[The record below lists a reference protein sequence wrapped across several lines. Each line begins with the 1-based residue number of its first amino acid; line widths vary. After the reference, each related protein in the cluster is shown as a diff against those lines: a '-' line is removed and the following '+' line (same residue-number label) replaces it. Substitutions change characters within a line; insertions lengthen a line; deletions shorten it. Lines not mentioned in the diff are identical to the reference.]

1 MKKFALLLL
10 LLTCSASA
18 VSQSVPTGP
27 KHGSIETEDIIKAAI
42 DCIDCFDW
50 EVLGI
55 CFWLKCTLF
64 SCDIE
69 ESVRVGHY
77 IPDLVVASYTYQTE
91 WDETKDWNDTP
102 SGAISQTEDA
112 GNQETPL
119 DFKHVEIISHP
130 ALPFYNALGDE
141 EYFCQSMLSI
151 PMFPHFESSL
161 DPSWN
166 DPGIEQ
172 IFPQSI
178 LGIPK
183 IETSAW
189 LPGIGQG
196 YWAPLY
202 PRCGWGAHPYDPI
215 NAAVAAHRAS
225 EIVTR
230 NAQPHIYLPA
240 TGSCENRCWPPDPV
254 TVNESHDNRF
264 QMLAPSLENSTRIFG
279 GSATWANGKNKTRES
294 YLWTLWRYY
303 ACCEAKGAFIGKI
316 DF

>member
-1 MKKFALLLL
+1 MNKLILLVLLLA
-10 LLTCSASA
+10 CSTGVAA
-18 VSQSVPTGP
+18 QHVPTGP
-27 KHGSIETEDIIKAAI
+27 KEGSLETEDIIQAAI

-55 CFWLKCTLF
+55 CFWLRCSLF
-64 SCDIE
+64 SCEIN
-69 ESVRVGHY
+69 ESIRVGHY

-91 WDETKDWNDTP
+91 WDDTKDWNDTP
-102 SGAISQTEDA
+102 SGAISQTEDTD
-112 GNQETPL
+112 QETPL
-119 DFKHVEIISHP
+119 DFKSVEIISHP
-130 ALPFYNALGDE
+130 ALPFYNALGGE
-141 EYFCQSMLSI
+141 EFFCESMLDI
-151 PMFPHFESSL
+151 PMFPYFESSL
-161 DPSWN
+161 DPSWS
-166 DPGIEQ
+166 DPGLEQ
-172 IFPQSI
+172 LFPQSI

-183 IETSAW
+183 IETDVW
-189 LPGIGQG
+189 LPIVGQG

-230 NAQPHIYLPA
+230 SGQPHIYLPV

-264 QMLAPSLENSTRIFG
+264 QMLAPTLTYSTRIFG
-279 GSATWANGKNKTRES
+279 GSATWANRKNKTRES
-294 YLWTLWRYY
+294 YLWALWRYY
-303 ACCEAKGAFIGKI
+303 ACCEAEGAYIGKI